1 MNIQGWFPLGLTG
14 FIFQHHSLKES
25 IICCSAFFM
34 VQLSHPYMT
43 TGKPIVVTVLV
54 TQLRPT
60 LCDPTGCSLPGSSVY
75 GILQARIL
83 EWIVIPFS
91 RGSFQSRNWAQVS
104 CVAGRFFTVW
114 ATGKIRKTIDLT
126 IWTFVSKTISLLFN
140 MLSRFIIAF
149 LPKNKR
155 LLISW
160 LHSPSTMILEP
171 KKIKSWFLFF
181 PFYLPWSDGTGCH
194 DLSFL
199 NAEF

>member
-1 MNIQGWFPLGLTG
+1 
-14 FIFQHHSLKES
+14 
-25 IICCSAFFM
+25 M

-43 TGKPIVVTVLV
+43 TGKTIVVIVLV
-54 TQLRPT
+54 TQLCLS

-83 EWIVIPFS
+83 AWIVIPFS
-91 RGSFQSRNWAQVS
+91 RGSFQSRNRAQVS

-126 IWTFVSKTISLLFN
+126 IWTSVSKAISLLFN

-149 LPKNKR
+149 LPKNKH

-181 PFYLPWSDGTGCH
+181 PLLFAMKWWYWMPWS
-194 DLSFL
+194 
-199 NAEF
+199 